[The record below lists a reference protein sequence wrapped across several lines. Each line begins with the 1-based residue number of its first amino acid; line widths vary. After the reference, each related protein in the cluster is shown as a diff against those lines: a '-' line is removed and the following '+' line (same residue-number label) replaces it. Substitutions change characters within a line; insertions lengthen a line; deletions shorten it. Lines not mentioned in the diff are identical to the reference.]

1 MAAKINWHR
10 FGTELRHC
18 HHSLCLLYVFIVPIL
33 VFFLQYGDAAKF
45 ILEITPLK
53 CLYTLLRLCHAQRPS
68 HTVKCD
74 TDESHAGA
82 HVVVMPMSQLIP
94 TLSLTSCGRTD

>member
-1 MAAKINWHR
+1 MSLVR
-10 FGTELRHC
+10 FYSPYIG
-18 HHSLCLLYVFIVPIL
+18 
-33 VFFLQYGDAAKF
+33 FFLQYGDAAKF

-82 HVVVMPMSQLIP
+82 HVVVMPMPMSQLIP

>member
-18 HHSLCLLYVFIVPIL
+18 HHSLCVLYVFIVPIL

-53 CLYTLLRLCHAQRPS
+53 MLIHSAAPVPCTAP
-68 HTVKCD
+68 
-74 TDESHAGA
+74 ESY
-82 HVVVMPMSQLIP
+82 SQM
-94 TLSLTSCGRTD
+94 RH